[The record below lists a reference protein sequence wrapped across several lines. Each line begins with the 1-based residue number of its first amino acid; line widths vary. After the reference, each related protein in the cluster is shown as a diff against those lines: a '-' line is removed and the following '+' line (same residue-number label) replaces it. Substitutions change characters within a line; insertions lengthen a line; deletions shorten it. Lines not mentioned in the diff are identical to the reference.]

1 MNRKTVKRLAALFSF
16 AAAFTFAIAG
26 GHAQSMSAPPGEGAP
41 AQAAAAA
48 AKPKL
53 TQEQFKNIQVLKD
66 LPADQLIPAMQF
78 ISASLGVECEFC
90 HVQGAFDKDDKKPK
104 KTAREMIT
112 MMMAI
117 NKENFEGHRE
127 VTCFTCHRGSTDPV
141 GTPII
146 SEAPPKPEAENAA
159 AAAKPLPTADAIL
172 DKYLK
177 AVGGRE
183 AVEKITS
190 RVEKASLTVPGGP
203 EVPIDIFAKAPDKR
217 ISIMHMR
224 EGDSVTAFDGHQG
237 WLSNPGRPVRPMSE
251 QDNYVAKLDADL
263 RFAADVKQLFSS
275 FQVSES
281 GKIGDREVYLVTGKN
296 EDKPPV
302 RLYFDA
308 ESGLLLRMIRYTE
321 TPLGRNPSQVDFADY
336 RATDGVKIPYR
347 WTLARPGQRFT
358 IQVTEVKQN
367 VPVDDAQFATPVERP
382 LKPMYR

>member
-1 MNRKTVKRLAALFSF
+1 MNRKTVKTVAALFGF
-16 AAAFTFAIAG
+16 AAALTFAIAG
-26 GHAQSMSAPPGEGAP
+26 GQAQSAPPQAP
-41 AQAAAAA
+41 AAPS
-48 AKPKL
+48 KPKL

-66 LPADQLIPAMQF
+66 LPAEQLIPTMQF
-78 ISASLGVECEFC
+78 IAASLGVECEFC
-90 HVQGAFDKDDKKPK
+90 HVQGAFDKDDKKTK

-127 VTCFTCHRGSTDPV
+127 VTCFTCHRGSNDPV

-146 SEAPPKPEAENAA
+146 SDEAPKPEAENAA
-159 AAAKPLPTADAIL
+159 AAAKPLPTSDAIL
-172 DKYLK
+172 DKYLQ

-183 AVEKITS
+183 ALEKITS

-203 EVPIDIFAKAPDKR
+203 QVSIDIYAKAPDKR

-237 WLSNPGRPVRPMSE
+237 WLSNPGRPTRPMSD
-251 QDNYVAKLDADL
+251 QDNKVAKLDADL
-263 RFAADVKQLFSS
+263 HFAADVKQLFSS
-275 FQVSES
+275 FQVRDSE
-281 GKIGDREVYLVTGKN
+281 KIGDREVYLVVGKN
-296 EDKPPV
+296 DDQPPV

-308 ESGLLLRMIRYTE
+308 ESGLLVRMVRYTE

-336 RATDGVKIPYR
+336 RQADGVKIPYR

-358 IQVTEVKQN
+358 IQVNEVKQN
-367 VPVDDAQFATPVERP
+367 VPVDDTQFNMPGERP
-382 LKPMYR
+382 QKPIYR

>member
-1 MNRKTVKRLAALFSF
+1 MNRKTVKTVAALFGF
-16 AAAFTFAIAG
+16 AAALTFAIAG
-26 GHAQSMSAPPGEGAP
+26 GQAQSAPPQAP
-41 AQAAAAA
+41 AAPS
-48 AKPKL
+48 KPKL

-66 LPADQLIPAMQF
+66 LPAEQLIPTMQF
-78 ISASLGVECEFC
+78 IAASLGVECEFC
-90 HVQGAFDKDDKKPK
+90 HVQGAFDKDDKKTK

-127 VTCFTCHRGSTDPV
+127 VTCFTCHRGSNDPV

-146 SEAPPKPEAENAA
+146 SDEAPKPEAENAA
-159 AAAKPLPTADAIL
+159 AAAKPLPTSDAIL
-172 DKYLK
+172 DKYLQ

-183 AVEKITS
+183 ALEKITS

-203 EVPIDIFAKAPDKR
+203 QVSIDIYAKAPDKR

-237 WLSNPGRPVRPMSE
+237 WLSNPGRPTRPMSD
-251 QDNYVAKLDADL
+251 QDNKVAKLDADL
-263 RFAADVKQLFSS
+263 HFAADVKQLFTS
-275 FQVSES
+275 FQVRDSE
-281 GKIGDREVYLVTGKN
+281 KIGDREVYLVVGKN
-296 EDKPPV
+296 DDQPPV

-308 ESGLLLRMIRYTE
+308 ESGLLVRMVRYTE

-336 RATDGVKIPYR
+336 RQADGVKIPYR

-358 IQVTEVKQN
+358 IQVNEVKQN
-367 VPVDDAQFATPVERP
+367 VPVDDTQFNMPGERP
-382 LKPMYR
+382 QKPIYR

>member
-1 MNRKTVKRLAALFSF
+1 MNRKTVKPLAALFAF
-16 AAAFTFAIAG
+16 AGALTFAVAG
-26 GHAQSMSAPPGEGAP
+26 GHAQSPSAP
-41 AQAAAAA
+41 AQAPAAA

-78 ISASLGVECEFC
+78 ISASLGVECEYC
-90 HVQGAFDKDDKKPK
+90 HVQGAFDKDDKKTK

-117 NKENFEGHRE
+117 NKENFDGHRE
-127 VTCFTCHRGSTDPV
+127 VTCFTCHRGANDPV

-146 SEAPPKPEAENAA
+146 SDAAPKPEAENAA

-172 DKYLK
+172 DKYLQT
-177 AVGGRE
+177 VGGRE
-183 AVEKITS
+183 AIDKITS
-190 RVEKASLTVPGGP
+190 RVEKASLTVPGVP
-203 EVPIDIFAKAPDKR
+203 EVPIEIFAKAPDKR

-237 WLSNPGRPVRPMSE
+237 WLSNPGRPVRQMSE

-263 RFAADVKQLFSS
+263 HFAADVKQLFSS

-281 GKIGDREVYLVTGKN
+281 EKIGDREVYLVIGKSD
-296 EDKPPV
+296 DKPPV

>member
-1 MNRKTVKRLAALFSF
+1 MNRTTVKPLAALFAF

-26 GHAQSMSAPPGEGAP
+26 GHAQSTSAP
-41 AQAAAAA
+41 AQTPAAA
-48 AKPKL
+48 AKPKM

-112 MMMAI
+112 MLMAI

-127 VTCFTCHRGSTDPV
+127 VTCFTCHRGASDPV

-146 SEAPPKPEAENAA
+146 SDAPPKPEAENAA

-172 DKYLK
+172 DKYLQ

-183 AVEKITS
+183 AIEKITS
-190 RVEKASLTVPGGP
+190 RVEKASLTVPGAP
-203 EVPIDIFAKAPDKR
+203 EVPIDILAKAPDKR

-237 WLSNPGRPVRPMSE
+237 WLSNPGRPVRRMSE
-251 QDNYVAKLDADL
+251 QDNYIAKLDADL
-263 RFAADVKQLFSS
+263 HFAADVKQLFSS

-281 GKIGDREVYLVTGKN
+281 EKIGDREVYLVTGKS
-296 EDKPPV
+296 EDKAPV

-367 VPVDDAQFATPVERP
+367 VPVDDAQFATPAERP
-382 LKPMYR
+382 LKPLYR

>member
-1 MNRKTVKRLAALFSF
+1 MNRKMTKSLATLFAF
-16 AAAFTFAIAG
+16 AAALSFAIAG
-26 GHAQSMSAPPGEGAP
+26 GHAQSAP
-41 AQAAAAA
+41 AQAPAAS
-48 AKPKL
+48 KPKM

-90 HVQGAFDKDDKKPK
+90 HVQGAFDKDDKQPK

-117 NKENFEGHRE
+117 NKENFKGERE

-146 SEAPPKPEAENAA
+146 SDAPPKPEAENAA
-159 AAAKPLPTADAIL
+159 AKALPSPDAIL
-172 DKYLK
+172 DKYLQ
-177 AVGGRE
+177 AVGGRD

-190 RVEKASLTVPGGP
+190 RVEKASLTTPNGQ
-203 EVPIDIFAKAPDKR
+203 EVSIDIYAKAPDKR
-217 ISIMHMR
+217 ISMMHMK

-251 QDNYVAKLDADL
+251 QDNSVAKLDADL
-263 RFAADVKQLFSS
+263 HFAADVKQLFAN
-275 FQVSES
+275 FHVFESE
-281 GKIGDREVYLVTGKN
+281 KIGDREVYLVVASN
-296 EDKPPV
+296 EGKPPV

-308 ESGLLLRMIRYTE
+308 QSGLLVRMIRYTE
-321 TPLGRNPSQVDFADY
+321 SPLGRNPSQVDFADY
-336 RATDGVKIPYR
+336 RDADGVKIPFR

-358 IQVTEVKQN
+358 IQVSAVKQN
-367 VPVDDAQFATPVERP
+367 IPVEDSEFAMP
-382 LKPMYR
+382 APAPPKTN

>member
-1 MNRKTVKRLAALFSF
+1 MNRKTVKTLATLFGFAGAL
-16 AAAFTFAIAG
+16 TVAIAG
-26 GHAQSMSAPPGEGAP
+26 GHAQSTSAPSGAAAP
-41 AQAAAAA
+41 AQAPAAGST
-48 AKPKL
+48 PKM

-66 LPADQLIPAMQF
+66 LPADQLVPAMQF

-117 NKENFEGHRE
+117 NKDNFESHRE
-127 VTCFTCHRGSTDPV
+127 VTCFTCHRGANDPV

-146 SEAPPKPEAENAA
+146 SDAPPKPEAENAA

-172 DKYLK
+172 DKYLQG
-177 AVGGRE
+177 VGGRE

-217 ISIMHMR
+217 ISMMHMR
-224 EGDSVTAFDGHQG
+224 DGDSITAFDGHQG
-237 WLSNPGRPVRPMSE
+237 WLSNPGRPARPMSE
-251 QDNYVAKLDADL
+251 QENNVAKLDADL
-263 RFAADVKQLFSS
+263 HFAADVKQLFAS
-275 FQVSES
+275 FQVRETD
-281 GKIGDREVYLVTGKN
+281 KIGDRDVYLVVGIN
-296 EDKPPV
+296 EGKPPV

-308 ESGLLLRMIRYTE
+308 ESGLLVRMIRYTE

-336 RATDGVKIPYR
+336 RVADGVKIPYR

-358 IQVTEVKQN
+358 IQVSEVKQN
-367 VPVDDAQFATPVERP
+367 VPVEDSQFAMPAERP
-382 LKPMYR
+382 LKPIYR

>member
-1 MNRKTVKRLAALFSF
+1 MIRNPVKTVAALFGF
-16 AAAFTFAIAG
+16 AAALTFAIAG
-26 GHAQSMSAPPGEGAP
+26 GQAQSAPPQAP
-41 AQAAAAA
+41 AAPS
-48 AKPKL
+48 KPKL

-66 LPADQLIPAMQF
+66 LPAEQLIPTMQF

-90 HVQGAFDKDDKKPK
+90 HVQGAFDKDDKKTK

-127 VTCFTCHRGSTDPV
+127 VTCFTCHRGSNDPV

-146 SEAPPKPEAENAA
+146 SDTAPKPEAENAA

-172 DKYLK
+172 DKYLQ

-183 AVEKITS
+183 ALEKITS
-190 RVEKASLTVPGGP
+190 RVEKASLSVPGGP

-237 WLSNPGRPVRPMSE
+237 WLSNPGRPTRPMSD
-251 QDNYVAKLDADL
+251 QDNNVAKLDADL
-263 RFAADVKQLFSS
+263 HFAADVKQIFSS
-275 FQVSES
+275 FQVRDSE
-281 GKIGDREVYLVTGKN
+281 KIGDREVYLVVGKN
-296 EDKPPV
+296 EDQPPV

-308 ESGLLLRMIRYTE
+308 ESGLLVRMIRYTE

-336 RATDGVKIPYR
+336 RDADGVKIPYR

-358 IQVTEVKQN
+358 IQVTDVQQN
-367 VPVDDAQFATPVERP
+367 VPVDDSQFAQPGERP
-382 LKPMYR
+382 LKPIYR

>member
-1 MNRKTVKRLAALFSF
+1 MNRKMTKSLATLFAF
-16 AAAFTFAIAG
+16 AAALTFAIAG
-26 GHAQSMSAPPGEGAP
+26 GYAQSAP
-41 AQAAAAA
+41 AQAPATA

-78 ISASLGVECEFC
+78 IAASLGVECEYC
-90 HVQGAFDKDDKKPK
+90 HVQGAFDKDDKEAK

-117 NKENFEGHRE
+117 NKENFKGERE

-146 SEAPPKPEAENAA
+146 SDTPPKPEAENAA
-159 AAAKPLPTADAIL
+159 AAAKPLPSSDAIL
-172 DKYLK
+172 DKYLQ

-190 RVEKASLTVPGGP
+190 RVEKASLTTPNGQ
-203 EVPIDIFAKAPDKR
+203 EVSIDIYAKAPDKR
-217 ISIMHMR
+217 ISMMHMK

-251 QDNYVAKLDADL
+251 QDNNVAKLDADL
-263 RFAADVKQLFSS
+263 HFAADVKQLFAN
-275 FQVSES
+275 FHVFES
-281 GKIGDREVYLVTGKN
+281 DKIGDREVYLVVASN
-296 EDKPPV
+296 EGKPPV

-308 ESGLLLRMIRYTE
+308 QSGLLVRMIRYTE

-336 RATDGVKIPYR
+336 RDSDGVKIPFR

-358 IQVTEVKQN
+358 IQVSAVKQN
-367 VPVDDAQFATPVERP
+367 IPVEDSEFAMP
-382 LKPMYR
+382 APAPPKAN

>member
-1 MNRKTVKRLAALFSF
+1 MNRKMTKSLATLFAF
-16 AAAFTFAIAG
+16 AAALSFAIAG
-26 GHAQSMSAPPGEGAP
+26 GHAQSAP
-41 AQAAAAA
+41 AQAPAAS
-48 AKPKL
+48 KPKM

-90 HVQGAFDKDDKKPK
+90 HVQGAFDKDDKQPK

-117 NKENFEGHRE
+117 NKENFKGERE

-146 SEAPPKPEAENAA
+146 SDAPPKPEAENAA
-159 AAAKPLPTADAIL
+159 AKTLPSSDAIL
-172 DKYLK
+172 DKYLQ
-177 AVGGRE
+177 AVGGRD

-190 RVEKASLTVPGGP
+190 RVEKASLTTPNGQ
-203 EVPIDIFAKAPDKR
+203 EVSIDIYAKAPDKR
-217 ISIMHMR
+217 ISMMHMK

-251 QDNYVAKLDADL
+251 QDNSVAKLDADL
-263 RFAADVKQLFSS
+263 HFAADVKQLFSN
-275 FQVSES
+275 FHVFESE
-281 GKIGDREVYLVTGKN
+281 KIGDREVYLVVASN
-296 EDKPPV
+296 EGKPPV

-308 ESGLLLRMIRYTE
+308 QSGLLVRMIRYTE
-321 TPLGRNPSQVDFADY
+321 SPLGRNPSQVDFADY
-336 RATDGVKIPYR
+336 RDADGVKIPFR

-358 IQVTEVKQN
+358 IQVSAVKQN
-367 VPVDDAQFATPVERP
+367 IPVEDSEFAMP
-382 LKPMYR
+382 APAPPKTN

>member
-1 MNRKTVKRLAALFSF
+1 MNRKTVKTLAALSVF
-16 AAAFTFAIAG
+16 AGALSFAIAG
-26 GHAQSMSAPPGEGAP
+26 GHAQSASAPTQAP
-41 AQAAAAA
+41 ATT
-48 AKPKL
+48 PKL

-66 LPADQLIPAMQF
+66 LPAEQLIPAMQF

-90 HVQGAFDKDDKKPK
+90 HVQGAFDKDDKQPK

-146 SEAPPKPEAENAA
+146 SDAPPKPESENEA
-159 AAAKPLPTADAIL
+159 AAAKPLPAADAIL
-172 DKYLK
+172 DKYLQ

-190 RVEKASLTVPGGP
+190 RVEKASLAVPGGP
-203 EVPIDIFAKAPDKR
+203 EVPIEIFAKAPDKR
-217 ISIMHMR
+217 ISIMHMH
-224 EGDSVTAFDGHQG
+224 EGDSITAFDGHQG
-237 WLSNPGRPVRPMSE
+237 WLSNPGRPTRPMSE
-251 QDNYVAKLDADL
+251 QDNNVAKLDADL
-263 RFAADVKQLFSS
+263 HFAADVKQLFSA
-275 FQVSES
+275 FQVHETE
-281 GKIGDREVYLVTGKN
+281 KIGDREVFLVVATSEG
-296 EDKPPV
+296 KPPV

-308 ESGLLLRMIRYTE
+308 ESGLLVRMIRYTE

-358 IQVTEVKQN
+358 IQVSEVKQN
-367 VPVDDAQFATPVERP
+367 VPVDDAQFAMPGERP

>member
-1 MNRKTVKRLAALFSF
+1 MNRTTVTPLAALFAF

-26 GHAQSMSAPPGEGAP
+26 GHAQSTSAP
-41 AQAAAAA
+41 AQTPAAA
-48 AKPKL
+48 AKPKM

-78 ISASLGVECEFC
+78 ISTSLGVECEYC
-90 HVQGAFDKDDKKPK
+90 HVQGAFDKDDKKTK

-127 VTCFTCHRGSTDPV
+127 VTCFTCHRGANDPV

-146 SEAPPKPEAENAA
+146 SDAPPKPEAENAA

-172 DKYLK
+172 DKYLQ

-183 AVEKITS
+183 AIEKITS
-190 RVEKASLTVPGGP
+190 RVEKASLTVPGAP
-203 EVPIDIFAKAPDKR
+203 EVPIDILAKAPDKR

-237 WLSNPGRPVRPMSE
+237 WLSNPGRPVRRMSE
-251 QDNYVAKLDADL
+251 QDNYIAKLDADL
-263 RFAADVKQLFSS
+263 HFAADVKQLFSS

-281 GKIGDREVYLVTGKN
+281 EKIGDREVYLVVGKS

-367 VPVDDAQFATPVERP
+367 VPVDDAQFATPAERP
-382 LKPMYR
+382 LKPLYR

>member
-1 MNRKTVKRLAALFSF
+1 MNRKTVKTLPALFGF
-16 AAAFTFAIAG
+16 AAALTFAIAG
-26 GHAQSMSAPPGEGAP
+26 GQAQSAPPQAP
-41 AQAAAAA
+41 AAPS
-48 AKPKL
+48 KPKL

-66 LPADQLIPAMQF
+66 LPAEQLIPAMQF

-90 HVQGAFDKDDKKPK
+90 HVQGAFDKDDKKTK

-127 VTCFTCHRGSTDPV
+127 VTCFTCHRGSNDPV

-146 SEAPPKPEAENAA
+146 SDSAPKPEAENAA
-159 AAAKPLPTADAIL
+159 AAAKPLPTSDAIL
-172 DKYLK
+172 DKYLQ

-183 AVEKITS
+183 ALEKITS
-190 RVEKASLTVPGGP
+190 RVEKASLSVPGGP

-237 WLSNPGRPVRPMSE
+237 WLSNPGRPTRPMSD
-251 QDNYVAKLDADL
+251 QDNNVAKLDADL
-263 RFAADVKQLFSS
+263 HFAADVKQIFST
-275 FQVSES
+275 FQVRDSE
-281 GKIGDREVYLVTGKN
+281 KIGDREVYLVVGKN
-296 EDKPPV
+296 DDQPPV

-308 ESGLLLRMIRYTE
+308 ESGLLVRMVRYTE

-336 RATDGVKIPYR
+336 RDADGVKIPYR

-367 VPVDDAQFATPVERP
+367 VPVDDSQFAMPGERP
-382 LKPMYR
+382 LKPIYR

>member
-1 MNRKTVKRLAALFSF
+1 MNRKTVKTVAALFGF
-16 AAAFTFAIAG
+16 AAALTFAIAG
-26 GHAQSMSAPPGEGAP
+26 GQAQSAPPQAP
-41 AQAAAAA
+41 AAPS
-48 AKPKL
+48 KPKL

-66 LPADQLIPAMQF
+66 LPAEQLIPTMQF

-90 HVQGAFDKDDKKPK
+90 HVQGAFDKDDKKTK

-127 VTCFTCHRGSTDPV
+127 VTCFTCHRGSNDPV

-146 SEAPPKPEAENAA
+146 SDTAPKPEAENAA

-172 DKYLK
+172 DKYLQ

-183 AVEKITS
+183 ALEKITS
-190 RVEKASLTVPGGP
+190 RVEKASLSVPGGP

-237 WLSNPGRPVRPMSE
+237 WLSNPGRPTRPMSD
-251 QDNYVAKLDADL
+251 QDNNVAKLDADL
-263 RFAADVKQLFSS
+263 HFAADVKQIFSS
-275 FQVSES
+275 FQVRDSE
-281 GKIGDREVYLVTGKN
+281 KIGDREVYLVVGKN
-296 EDKPPV
+296 DDQPPV

-308 ESGLLLRMIRYTE
+308 ESGLLVRMIRYTE

-336 RATDGVKIPYR
+336 RQADGVKIPYR

-367 VPVDDAQFATPVERP
+367 VPVDDSQFAMPGERP
-382 LKPMYR
+382 LKPIYR

>member
-1 MNRKTVKRLAALFSF
+1 MNRKTVKSLAALFGF
-16 AAAFTFAIAG
+16 AGSLTIAIAA
-26 GHAQSMSAPPGEGAP
+26 GHAQSAFAP
-41 AQAAAAA
+41 AQAPAAA
-48 AKPKL
+48 AKPKM

-78 ISASLGVECEFC
+78 ISASLGVECEYC

-127 VTCFTCHRGSTDPV
+127 VTCFTCHRGANDPV

-146 SEAPPKPEAENAA
+146 SDAAPKPEAENAA

-172 DKYLK
+172 DKYLQ

-183 AVEKITS
+183 AIEKITS
-190 RVEKASLTVPGGP
+190 RVEKASLAVPGGP

-224 EGDSVTAFDGHQG
+224 EGDSVTAFDGRQG

-251 QDNYVAKLDADL
+251 QDNNVAKLDADL
-263 RFAADVKQLFSS
+263 HFAADVKQLFSS

-281 GKIGDREVYLVTGKN
+281 EKIGDREVYLVLGKSK
-296 EDKPPV
+296 DKPPV
-302 RLYFDA
+302 RLFFDA

-336 RATDGVKIPYR
+336 RAADGVKIPYR

>member
-1 MNRKTVKRLAALFSF
+1 MHRTTVKPVAALFAF
-16 AAAFTFAIAG
+16 AGALTFAVAG
-26 GHAQSMSAPPGEGAP
+26 GHAQSTSAPTQAP
-41 AQAAAAA
+41 AAA
-48 AKPKL
+48 AKPKM

-78 ISASLGVECEFC
+78 IAASLGVECEYC

-117 NKENFEGHRE
+117 NKENFDGHRE
-127 VTCFTCHRGSTDPV
+127 VTCFTCHRGANDPV

-146 SEAPPKPEAENAA
+146 SDAAPKPEAENAA

-172 DKYLK
+172 DKYLQ

-183 AVEKITS
+183 AIEKITS

-224 EGDSVTAFDGHQG
+224 EGDSITAFDGHQG

-251 QDNYVAKLDADL
+251 QDNNVAKLDADL
-263 RFAADVKQLFSS
+263 HFAADVKQLFSS

-281 GKIGDREVYLVTGKN
+281 EKIGDREVYLVLGKS

-302 RLYFDA
+302 RLFFDA

-321 TPLGRNPSQVDFADY
+321 SPLGRNPSQVDFAHY
-336 RATDGVKIPYR
+336 RAADGVKIPYR

>member
-1 MNRKTVKRLAALFSF
+1 MNRKTVKTLPALFGF
-16 AAAFTFAIAG
+16 AAALTFAIAG
-26 GHAQSMSAPPGEGAP
+26 GQAQSAPPQAP
-41 AQAAAAA
+41 AAPS
-48 AKPKL
+48 KPKL

-66 LPADQLIPAMQF
+66 LPAEQLIPAMQF

-90 HVQGAFDKDDKKPK
+90 HVQGAFDKDDKKTK

-127 VTCFTCHRGSTDPV
+127 VTCFTCHRGSNDPV

-146 SEAPPKPEAENAA
+146 SDSAPKPEAENAA
-159 AAAKPLPTADAIL
+159 AAAKPLPTSDAIL
-172 DKYLK
+172 DKYLQ

-183 AVEKITS
+183 ALEKITS
-190 RVEKASLTVPGGP
+190 RVEKASLSVPGGP

-237 WLSNPGRPVRPMSE
+237 WLSNPGRPTRPMSD
-251 QDNYVAKLDADL
+251 QDNNVAKLDADL
-263 RFAADVKQLFSS
+263 HFAADVKQIFSS
-275 FQVSES
+275 FQVRDSE
-281 GKIGDREVYLVTGKN
+281 KIGDREVYLVVGKN
-296 EDKPPV
+296 DDQPPV

-308 ESGLLLRMIRYTE
+308 ESGLLVRMVRYTE

-336 RATDGVKIPYR
+336 RQADGVKIPYR

-367 VPVDDAQFATPVERP
+367 VPVDDSQFAMPGERP
-382 LKPMYR
+382 LKPIYR